1 MSLQQE
7 FAQQFSPLNET
18 LIDSYAT
25 FSGSKMYADLTA
37 LEPLAQTIGPNSS
50 ELLQLY
56 NALSLLQ
63 KKRGEIDEQISYS
76 KAAVKIQMLTGGLP
90 LHDYVL
96 LLNRL
101 IEGLQEEEA
110 WDDALIYSD
119 LLVELIDQDAELDN
133 SQKLY
138 LKQKRGYL
146 LHEAGRYVDA
156 LELNLSI
163 LNQAEKEFGK
173 DASELYSL
181 LTNIAQNFYE
191 LDEFDKAEE
200 FLTRN
205 LKLAEEHEDEDQQF
219 EMLFQLGVLAF
230 ESDEPEQAR
239 AIFNQY
245 TELAD
250 KLDDDYYREKAQ
262 DLMSELEERIAAQA

>member
-1 MSLQQE
+1 MSLKQE

-37 LEPLAQTIGPNSS
+37 LEPLAQEIGHHSS

-63 KKRGEIDEQISYS
+63 KKRSEIDEQISYS
-76 KAAVKIQMLTGGLP
+76 KAAVKIQMLTGGLQ

-110 WDDALIYSD
+110 WDDALDYSD
-119 LLVELIDQDAELDN
+119 MLMDLLDQDTELDN

-138 LKQKRGYL
+138 LKQKHGFL
-146 LHEAGRYVDA
+146 LHEAGRFVDA
-156 LELNLSI
+156 LEANLGI
-163 LNQAEKEFGK
+163 LHLAEKEFGK

-205 LKLAEEHEDEDQQF
+205 LKLAEAHEDEDQQF

-239 AIFNQY
+239 AIFTRY
-245 TELAD
+245 AELAD

>member
-7 FAQQFSPLNET
+7 FNRQFSPLTEV
-18 LIDSYAT
+18 LFDSHAT

-37 LEPLAQTIGPNSS
+37 LEPLAQTISPNSS

-63 KKRGEIDEQISYS
+63 KKRGEIEEQISYS
-76 KAAVKIQMLTGGLP
+76 RAAVKIQMLTAGLP

-119 LLVELIDQDAELDN
+119 LLMPLIDQTAELDN

-138 LKQKRGYL
+138 LKQERGFL
-146 LHEAGRYVDA
+146 LHEAGRFVDA
-156 LELNLSI
+156 LELNLST

-173 DASELYSL
+173 DASELYGL

-205 LKLAEEHEDEDQQF
+205 LKLAEAHEDDDQQF

-239 AIFNQY
+239 TIFTRY
-245 TELAD
+245 AELAEQ
-250 KLDDDYYREKAQ
+250 LDDDYYREKAE
-262 DLMSELEERIAAQA
+262 DLMSELEERIAAQG